1 MMEQYLPL
9 LAQTALFHGLTEGEL
24 RRTLDCLGAAKKRYS
39 KQSFLL
45 RAGDHASAMGVM
57 LSGSALLVQ
66 EDLWGRRNIV
76 AKVEPG
82 DTFAE
87 AFAAAGGSLNLSVV
101 ANEDCEALMLD
112 LNRVLTLCPSACP
125 SHSKLLHNL
134 VAVLAQKLLVLNDK
148 ITHMSRQTTQE
159 KLLSYLSAQAQR
171 QGKLTFDIPY
181 DRQQLADYLCV
192 DRAAMSAEL
201 SKLQKKGLLSC
212 HRNHFTLITT
222 APSEEL

>member
-9 LAQTALFHGLTEGEL
+9 LAQTALFHGLTEAEL
-24 RRTLDCLGAAKKRYS
+24 RQTLDCLGAANKTYP

-45 RAGDHASAMGVM
+45 RAGDHASSMGVM
-57 LSGSALLVQ
+57 LSGSALLIQ

-87 AFAAAGGSLNLSVV
+87 AFAAAGGSLNLSVA
-101 ANEDCEALMLD
+101 ANEDCEVLMLD

-125 SHSKLLHNL
+125 SHSKLVHNL

-192 DRAAMSAEL
+192 DRAAMSSEL

-212 HRNHFTLITT
+212 HRNHFTLITP

>member
-1 MMEQYLPL
+1 MEQYLPL

-24 RRTLDCLGAAKKRYS
+24 RQTLNCLGAVKKRYS

-45 RAGDHASAMGVM
+45 RSGDQATTMGLM

-66 EDLWGRRNIV
+66 EDLWGRRNILAQV
-76 AKVEPG
+76 AAG
-82 DTFAE
+82 DAFAE
-87 AFAAAGGSLNLSVV
+87 AFAAASGPLNLSVV
-101 ANEDCEALMLD
+101 AQEDCEALLLD

-125 SHSKLLHNL
+125 SHTKLVHNL

-148 ITHMSRQTTQE
+148 ITHMSRQTTRE

-171 QGKLTFDIPY
+171 QGRLTFDIPY

-201 SKLQKKGLLSC
+201 SKLQKQGLLQY
-212 HRNHFTLITT
+212 HRNHFTLFAP
-222 APSEEL
+222 APSEES